1 MALPT
6 EILLQIIQEAAY
18 DLPISEVL
26 ETRLVNSK
34 SSYPAVDRREK
45 SGKTKRITSEAAKVH
60 ELKSYLEIFDDEI
73 ILHEALYD
81 FLDTKINKWSSF
93 PPRFRRLYLLHQ
105 IREYKKNPTAFA
117 EFTHQVLND
126 PVNSLNTDANKAD
139 MVEKIIDMYGW
150 ERSGDA
156 RWMFQRP
163 AIRNGWL
170 DWLPE
175 RIDTPQ
181 RDMVIALVCSAVKR
195 NDAAELS
202 RILSEYPRPQLHT
215 FCNRWGMVPLHL
227 VAMHGGKEATKIL
240 AENGF
245 PRHYQLRYHYRYAMA
260 VAAENGNKGAME
272 AWIETVP
279 PRPTPPDPQCP
290 APDRLRYH
298 HLAIFDDLCKAMRTV
313 VRQRNMEMISF
324 IEEKIPP
331 TMPLHELRFEGAAV
345 AIEYGWLDGLRYFLE
360 VGGFDVNMQTDMFF
374 AGLLNTALSHH
385 WRGGSGALVRLLL
398 EHGVNPNLDVD
409 VREQRRWIKGTPL
422 QRAIILGDVGSVRI
436 LAENGADV
444 DAALPGRHSRAN
456 DIYNHPPLL
465 LAMKKES
472 AEMVEALLEN
482 GANPTCRTR
491 FATVVV
497 KTDDEAEAT
506 NAIWK
511 GSTGEKT
518 FYFVAIEQHLRRKED
533 KKGNKKRT

>member
-26 ETRLVNSK
+26 EARFVSK
-34 SSYPAVDRREK
+34 
-45 SGKTKRITSEAAKVH
+45 T
-60 ELKSYLEIFDDEI
+60 FDDEI
-73 ILHEALYD
+73 LLHKALYD

-93 PPRFRRLYLLHQ
+93 PTRFRQLYLLHQ
-105 IREYKKNPTAFA
+105 IREHKTNPTAFA

-126 PVNSLNTDANKAD
+126 PANNLNTEAKKTD

-156 RWMFQRP
+156 RYMFDRP
-163 AIRNGWL
+163 AIRGWWM
-170 DWLPE
+170 DWLLK

-181 RDMVIALVCSAVKR
+181 SDMVIALVCSAVKR

-202 RILSEYPRPQLHT
+202 RVLSEYPRPQLHT

-227 VAMHGGKEATKIL
+227 VAMHGGKEAIKIL
-240 AENGF
+240 VENGF

-279 PRPTPPDPQCP
+279 PSP
-290 APDRLRYH
+290 APDQLRNH
-298 HLAIFDDLCKAMRTV
+298 HLAIFHDLCKAMRTV
-313 VRQRNMEMISF
+313 VRQRNVGMIPF

-331 TMPLHELRFEGAAV
+331 DMPLHELRFQGASV
-345 AIEYGWLDGLRYFLE
+345 ASEYGWLDGLRYFVE
-360 VGGFDVNMQTDMFF
+360 VGGFDVNTQTDMFF
-374 AGLLNTALSHH
+374 TGLLNTALSYR
-385 WRGGSGALVRLLL
+385 WRCASGALVRLLL

-409 VREQRRWIKGTPL
+409 AREQRRWIKGTPL
-422 QRAIILGDVGSVRI
+422 QRAIILGDVELMRI
-436 LAENGADV
+436 LARNGADV
-444 DAALPGRHSRAN
+444 NAVLPGRYSRAN

-465 LAMKKES
+465 LAMKMES
-472 AEMVEALLEN
+472 AEMVEVLLEN

-497 KTDDEAEAT
+497 KTDDEAEAAK
-506 NAIWK
+506 AIWK
-511 GSTGEKT
+511 GSTKEKT
-518 FYFVAIEQHLRRKED
+518 FYFVAVEQHLRRKED
-533 KKGNKKRT
+533 RKGSKKHR